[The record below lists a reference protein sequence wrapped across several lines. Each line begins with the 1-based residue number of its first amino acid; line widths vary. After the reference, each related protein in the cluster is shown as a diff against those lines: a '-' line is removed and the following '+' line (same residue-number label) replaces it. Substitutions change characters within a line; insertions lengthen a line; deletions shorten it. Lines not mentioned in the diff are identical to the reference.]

1 MTHDTDTTITELIPL
16 THTDDDATAVMG
28 RDLHTFLE
36 VKTRYNDWFNN
47 TLQYGF
53 LAGQDFYSI
62 SSKTSTAGG
71 RPRTDHV
78 MTMDMAK
85 EISMIQRSEKGK
97 QAREYFIAVEKEHRT
112 QQTPALPGT
121 YVEALEALLTSEK
134 EKLALAEA
142 TERQAVELE
151 IAYPKTQAYD
161 TFIDTA
167 GSYDVGTVAKMLG
180 LGRTSLFRELRD
192 AGILIGQGSMRNT
205 PYQKY
210 MHHFDVKARV
220 YQPKDSKAVTSY
232 STRVLPSGV
241 DFISRKLGRT
251 ITQNLLNQ

>member
-1 MTHDTDTTITELIPL
+1 MPHSVDTTTTELIPL
-16 THTDDDATAVMG
+16 THTEDDATAVMG
-28 RDLHTFLE
+28 RDLHQFLG
-36 VKTRYNDWFNN
+36 VGSNYPTWFERM
-47 TLQYGF
+47 TDYGF
-53 LAGQDFYSI
+53 AAGQDFI
-62 SSKTSTAGG
+62 PKVESSGRG
-71 RPRTDHV
+71 RPRINHIV
-78 MTMDMAK
+78 SLDMAK
-85 EISMIQRSEKGK
+85 EISMIQRSRKGK

-134 EKLALAEA
+134 EKLALTEA
-142 TERQAVELE
+142 TERQAAELE

-205 PYQKY
+205 PYQQY

-232 STRVLPSGV
+232 STRVLPTGV
-241 DFISRKLGRT
+241 DFIARKLGRT
-251 ITQNLLNQ
+251 ITQYLLNQ